1 MFIHLFFNSIFL
13 KEKQALQNE
22 VKRLEMEIKRNLQT
36 QNDVSAG
43 TKNQTPS
50 GRVVMA
56 SKPPQSEKPVGNLKS
71 SNQSPIPNATG
82 MKMAAPKV
90 SAKSAPIVNN
100 AVGVQKTKNSPST
113 LGNNCRFHEKK
124 KLFFNL
130 IL

>member
-22 VKRLEMEIKRNLQT
+22 VKRLEMEVKRNLQT
-36 QNDVSAG
+36 QNDASAG

-71 SNQSPIPNATG
+71 SNPLDTSPL
-82 MKMAAPKV
+82 KV
-90 SAKSAPIVNN
+90 VFP
-100 AVGVQKTKNSPST
+100 
-113 LGNNCRFHEKK
+113 EKK
-124 KLFFNL
+124 DL
-130 IL
+130 ITLSSVVSQK

>member
-22 VKRLEMEIKRNLQT
+22 VKRLEMEVKRNLQT
-36 QNDVSAG
+36 QNDASAG

-50 GRVVMA
+50 G
-56 SKPPQSEKPVGNLKS
+56 PPQSEKPVGNLKS

-113 LGNNCRFHEKK
+113 LGNNCRF
-124 KLFFNL
+124 
-130 IL
+130 

>member
-22 VKRLEMEIKRNLQT
+22 VKRLEMEVKRNLQT
-36 QNDVSAG
+36 Q
-43 TKNQTPS
+43 T
-50 GRVVMA
+50 

-124 KLFFNL
+124 NYFS
-130 IL
+130 I